1 MPHVSVRRFCER
13 YVGFADRFA
22 YLIRVDTDQLRQR
35 FRARFGAEPRVFR
48 APGRVNL
55 IGEHTD
61 YSDGFVMP
69 VAIEFATY
77 VAASPGR
84 DQKLLVHS
92 ENYGSMEEIPLAAVQ
107 RRHHW
112 SDYVAGVAVELRRM
126 GLEVPGA
133 NLLIAG
139 EVPLGSGLSSSAA
152 IEVSTALALLAM
164 SGKQAGRAEIAL
176 VCQRAENNFV
186 GARCGIMDQFIACN
200 GRAGHALKLDC
211 RSLEFDFLPMPHGV
225 SIVVCNTMVR
235 HAIAGGE
242 YNQRRR
248 QCESAA
254 RALGATVLRD
264 VNLAEFH
271 RHEHQLAEVERKRA
285 RHVITE
291 NARVAEFADALQK
304 GDRASIGRLMAES
317 HRSLRNDFEVS
328 CAELDIMV
336 ELANQVDGT
345 IGARMTGGGFGG
357 CTVNLVAEDAVSRF
371 REHVAR
377 EYERAT
383 SKKPEIYV
391 TRASDGAS
399 ELTSGLTP

>member
-1 MPHVSVRRFCER
+1 MTAAVWSA
-13 YVGFADRFA
+13 GRFA
-22 YLIRVDTDQLRQR
+22 YLNQVHTEQLRER
-35 FRARFGAEPRVFR
+35 FRARFAAEPRLFR

-69 VAIEFATY
+69 VAIEFATF
-77 VAASPGR
+77 VAAAPGR

-92 ENYGSMEEIPLAAVQ
+92 ENFGTTEEIVVATAQ
-107 RRHHW
+107 RRNHW

-152 IEVSTALALLAM
+152 IEVASALALLAM

-211 RSLEFDFLPMPHGV
+211 RSLEFELLPIPSEV

-248 QCESAA
+248 QCEAAA
-254 RALGATVLRD
+254 RMLGATVLRD
-264 VNLAEFH
+264 VSLADFH
-271 RHEHQLAEVERKRA
+271 RHEHQLGEVERKRA
-285 RHVITE
+285 RHVISE
-291 NARVAEFADALQK
+291 NLRVAEFANALQQD
-304 GDRASIGRLMAES
+304 DRAAIGPLMAES
-317 HRSLRNDFEVS
+317 HRSLRDDFEVS
-328 CAELDIMV
+328 CRELDIMV
-336 ELANQVDGT
+336 ELAGRVEGT
-345 IGARMTGGGFGG
+345 LGARMTGGGFGG
-357 CTVNLVAEDAVSRF
+357 CTVNLVAEDAVERF
-371 REHVAR
+371 REQVAR
-377 EYERAT
+377 EYEHAT
-383 SKKPEIYV
+383 GRKPEIYV
-391 TRASDGAS
+391 TRPADGAN
-399 ELTSGLTP
+399 ELS

>member
-1 MPHVSVRRFCER
+1 M
-13 YVGFADRFA
+13 
-22 YLIRVDTDQLRQR
+22 DTGQLRER
-35 FRARFGAEPRVFR
+35 FRRRFGAEPRLFR

-69 VAIEFATY
+69 VAIDFATY
-77 VAASPGR
+77 VAVAPGR

-92 ENYGSMEEIPLAAVQ
+92 ENYDSTEEIPIAAAQ
-107 RRHHW
+107 RRNHW

-126 GLEVPGA
+126 GLDVPGA

-152 IEVSTALALLAM
+152 IEVATALALLAM

-186 GARCGIMDQFIACN
+186 GARCGIMDQFIACH

-211 RSLEFDFLPMPHGV
+211 RSLDVEIIPIPQAV

-264 VNLAEFH
+264 VSLADFH
-271 RHEHQLAEVERKRA
+271 RHEHQLSDVERKRA
-285 RHVITE
+285 RHVVTE
-291 NARVAEFADALQK
+291 NARVLDFANALQQD
-304 GDRASIGRLMAES
+304 DRGAIGRLMAAS
-317 HRSLRNDFEVS
+317 HRSLRDDFEVS
-328 CAELDIMV
+328 CRELDIMV
-336 ELANQVDGT
+336 ELATQVEGT
-345 IGARMTGGGFGG
+345 LGARMTGGGFGG
-357 CTVNLVAEDAVSRF
+357 CTVNLVAANAVNRF
-371 REHVAR
+371 REQVAR

-383 SKKPEIYV
+383 GKTPEIFV
-391 TRASDGAS
+391 TRAADGAT
-399 ELTSGLTP
+399 EIR

>member
-1 MPHVSVRRFCER
+1 MDIE
-13 YVGFADRFA
+13 
-22 YLIRVDTDQLRQR
+22 QLRER
-35 FRARFGAEPRVFR
+35 FRARFGAEPRLFR

-77 VAASPGR
+77 VAAAPGR

-92 ENYGSMEEIPLAAVQ
+92 ENYDATEEIPIATAH
-107 RRHHW
+107 RGHHW

-133 NLLIAG
+133 NLLIRG
-139 EVPLGSGLSSSAA
+139 DVPVGAGLSSSAA
-152 IEVSTALALLAM
+152 IEVATALALLAM
-164 SGKQAGRAEIAL
+164 AGKQAGRAEIAL
-176 VCQRAENNFV
+176 ICQRAENNFV

-211 RSLEFDFLPMPHGV
+211 RSLQFELLPIPAGV

-242 YNQRRR
+242 YNKRRA
-248 QCESAA
+248 QCEAAA
-254 RALGATVLRD
+254 RTLGAHVLRD
-264 VNLAEFH
+264 VSLADFH
-271 RHEHQLAEVERKRA
+271 RQQHELSQIERKRA

-291 NARVAEFADALQK
+291 NARVAEFAEALRT
-304 GDRASIGRLMAES
+304 GDTAQIGRLMAES
-317 HRSLRNDFEVS
+317 HRSLRDDFEVS
-328 CAELDIMV
+328 CRELDIMV
-336 ELANQVDGT
+336 ELASQVEGT

-357 CTVNLVAEDAVSRF
+357 CTVNLVAETAVPRF
-371 REHVAR
+371 REHIAG

-383 SKKPEIYV
+383 GKKPEIYV
-391 TRASDGAS
+391 TRAAGAAA
-399 ELTSGLTP
+399 ELT